1 MDDADAVLGE
11 AVAVALLEK
20 VGRLDGEKVGRLDG
34 IAEADAVAEAVEV
47 ADAETARPIARTEES
62 PAPATI

>member
-11 AVAVALLEK
+11 AVAVALL
-20 VGRLDGEKVGRLDG
+20 EKVGRLDG